1 MTKQKK
7 TNYSVT
13 EIADKTGLPYYTVI
27 RKIKKGHYPN
37 AFKVGHGWVIPAGD
51 VE

>member
-1 MTKQKK
+1 MTKEK

-13 EIADKTGLPYYTVI
+13 EVAKLENKPYYTII

-51 VE
+51 LK